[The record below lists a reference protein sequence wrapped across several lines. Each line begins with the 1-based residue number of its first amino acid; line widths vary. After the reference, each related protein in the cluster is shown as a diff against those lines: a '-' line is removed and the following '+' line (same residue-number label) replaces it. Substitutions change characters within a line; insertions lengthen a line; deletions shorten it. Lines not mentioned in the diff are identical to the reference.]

1 MLDLTIVQGPLTP
14 AQNEEILR
22 EVNRLTNSRIHPKQF
37 RRWVQDSPDG
47 PAFHALLHAGKRIAG
62 HFSLIPLHANAG
74 GEQIPIARTEDFCVH
89 EGHRSE
95 IVSGFQDSFLS
106 PAILLLD
113 ELYRHCHA
121 HGWGPF
127 LASAAEDILPF
138 HELVGCRPVDFALHE
153 CVFVLKP
160 LQAARQTPNLNH
172 ARRAALFSAGLAQ
185 SSVWSMLRPFSPGTA
200 SIRAIPLEQAP
211 ASARKGGITLFQDRA
226 SRKWRYPESE
236 YACFSDASCPSSAFL
251 IVKQGSPERYLR
263 VCEWQLCPSNQAPRF
278 IAALLRH
285 AESTGV
291 LGVRWSVYE
300 NGEDSAPL
308 LQSLRRA
315 GFVCVPRKR
324 RLMVYSDRDQFLNPS
339 TWRLSDSLFCFD
351 L

>member
-1 MLDLTIVQGPLTP
+1 MLDLTIVQGPLAP
-14 AQNEEILR
+14 AENEEILG
-22 EVNRLTNSRIHPKQF
+22 EVNRLTNSRIHLKQF
-37 RRWVQDSPDG
+37 CRWVQDSPEG
-47 PAFHALLHAGKRIAG
+47 PAFHALLHAGRRIVG
-62 HFSLIPLHANAG
+62 HFSLIPLHANAR
-74 GEQIPIARTEDFCVH
+74 GERIPVARTEYFFVH
-89 EGHRSE
+89 EDYRSE
-95 IVSGFQDSFLS
+95 KVAGFQDSFLS

-127 LASAAEDILPF
+127 LASAADDILPF
-138 HELVGCRPVDFALHE
+138 HELVGCRPVDFTLHE
-153 CVFVLKP
+153 CVFVLRP
-160 LQAARQTPNLNH
+160 LEAARRTPNLNRT
-172 ARRAALFSAGLAQ
+172 RRAALFSAGLAQ
-185 SSVWSMLRPFSPGTA
+185 SSAWNMLRSFSPGVD
-200 SIRAIPLEQAP
+200 IRAIPLHETP
-211 ASARKGGITLFQDRA
+211 AGARNGGITLFQDRA
-226 SRKWRYPESE
+226 SREWRYPESE

-251 IVKQGSPERYLR
+251 IAKQGSPERYLR
-263 VCEWQLCPSNQAPRF
+263 VCDWRLCSSNQVPRF

-300 NGEDSAPL
+300 NGEDSGPL

-315 GFVCVPRKR
+315 GFVCAPRTR
-324 RLMVYSDRDQFLNPS
+324 RLLVYSDRDQFLNPS